1 MCIGLLIVATFIY
14 AKYKPLYKVTLD
26 GKVIGYVESKEK
38 MQEKIEEFANNLE
51 GNVTSIK
58 IEKMPEYKLELVS
71 NVKESET
78 NEEEI
83 LAAVRDN
90 SEIKCRVYAIKLDGN
105 VKASVNSKEEADQ
118 LIETIK
124 AETTEGV
131 ELNLEVEEQEQI
143 KQDADNNVSSIEVA
157 KLTIN
162 QDVEVKVEE
171 YKKEQEA
178 AAELKRKQEAMRASQ
193 ASVSS
198 RAGAPISSASSG
210 RFLRPVVGGTI
221 SSPFGQ
227 RTSGFHKGIDIA
239 VPNGTPIY
247 ASDDG
252 VVKFSG
258 WNGTGFGNL
267 VIIDHGDGYL
277 TYYAHC
283 SSLYVSAGQSVTKGQ
298 NICAVGLTGNTTG
311 YHVHFEV
318 RYNGTSVN
326 PMNFL

>member
-1 MCIGLLIVATFIY
+1 MIALFIY
-14 AKYKPLYKVTLD
+14 VKYKPLYRVTLN
-26 GKVIGYVESKEK
+26 GKVIGYVESKGK
-38 MQEKIEEFANNLE
+38 MQEKIEEFANNLD

-58 IEKMPEYKLELVS
+58 IETMPEYKFELVS

-78 NEEEI
+78 NEAEI
-83 LAAVRDN
+83 LAAVKEN

-124 AETTEGV
+124 SETTEGV
-131 ELNLEVEEQEQI
+131 VLNFEVEEQEQI
-143 KQDADNNVSSIEVA
+143 KQDAEANVSSIEVA
-157 KLTIN
+157 KLSIN

-178 AAELKRKQEAMRASQ
+178 AELRRKQEAARKAQ
-193 ASVSS
+193 QVAVSS
-198 RAGAPISSASSG
+198 RAGAPISSASAG

-227 RTSGFHKGIDIA
+227 RRSGFHKGIDIA

-247 ASDDG
+247 AADNG

-258 WNGTGFGNL
+258 WNSTGFGNL
-267 VIIDHGDGYL
+267 VIIDHGDGFL

-298 NICAVGLTGNTTG
+298 NICAVGLTGNTSG

-326 PMNFL
+326 PMNYM

>member
-1 MCIGLLIVATFIY
+1 MIALFIY
-14 AKYKPLYKVTLD
+14 VKYKPLYRVNLN
-26 GKVIGYVESKEK
+26 GKVIGFVESKGK
-38 MQEKIEEFANNLE
+38 MQEKIEEFANNLD

-58 IEKMPEYKLELVS
+58 IETMPEYKFELVS

-78 NEEEI
+78 NEAEI
-83 LAAVRDN
+83 LAAVKEN

-124 AETTEGV
+124 SETTEGV
-131 ELNLEVEEQEQI
+131 VLNFEVEEQEQI
-143 KQDADNNVSSIEVA
+143 KQDAEANVSSIEVA
-157 KLTIN
+157 KLSIN

-178 AAELKRKQEAMRASQ
+178 AELRRKQEAARKAQ
-193 ASVSS
+193 QVAVSS
-198 RAGAPISSASSG
+198 RAGTPISSASAG

-227 RTSGFHKGIDIA
+227 RRSGFHKGIDIA

-247 ASDDG
+247 AADNG

-258 WNGTGFGNL
+258 WNSTGFGNL
-267 VIIDHGDGYL
+267 VIIDHGDGFL

-298 NICAVGLTGNTTG
+298 NICAVGLTGNTSG

-326 PMNFL
+326 PMNYM

>member
-1 MCIGLLIVATFIY
+1 MVALFIY
-14 AKYKPLYKVTLD
+14 VKYKPLYKVTLN
-26 GKVIGYVESKEK
+26 GKVIGYVESKGK
-38 MQEKIEEFANNLE
+38 MQEKINDFANNLE

-58 IEKMPEYKLELVS
+58 IEAMPEYKLELVS

-78 NEEEI
+78 NEAEI
-83 LAAVRDN
+83 LAAVKEN

-105 VKASVNSKEEADQ
+105 IKASVNSMEEAKG

-124 AETTEGV
+124 SETTEGV
-131 ELNLEVEEQEQI
+131 VLNFDIEEIEQI
-143 KQDADNNVSSIEVA
+143 KEEADANLASIEVA
-157 KLTIN
+157 KLSIN
-162 QDVEVKVEE
+162 QDVQVKVEE

-178 AAELKRKQEAMRASQ
+178 AELKRKQAAARKAQQ
-193 ASVSS
+193 AAVSS

-221 SSPFGQ
+221 SSPFGP
-227 RTSGFHKGIDIA
+227 RSSGFHKGMDIA

-247 ASDDG
+247 AADDG

-258 WNGTGFGNL
+258 WNSTGFGNL
-267 VIIDHGDGYL
+267 VIIDHGDGFL

-283 SSLYVSAGQSVTKGQ
+283 SSLYVSAGQPVTKGQ
-298 NICAVGLTGNTTG
+298 NICAVGLTGNTSG

-326 PMNFL
+326 PMNYL

>member
-1 MCIGLLIVATFIY
+1 VIALFIY
-14 AKYKPLYKVTLD
+14 VKYKPLYRVTLN
-26 GKVIGYVESKEK
+26 GKVIGYVESKGK
-38 MQEKIEEFANNLE
+38 MQEKIEEFANNLD

-58 IEKMPEYKLELVS
+58 IETMPEYKFELVS

-78 NEEEI
+78 NEAEI
-83 LAAVRDN
+83 LAAVKEN

-124 AETTEGV
+124 SETTEGV
-131 ELNLEVEEQEQI
+131 VLNFEVEEQEQI
-143 KQDADNNVSSIEVA
+143 KQDAEANVSSIEVA
-157 KLTIN
+157 KLSIN

-178 AAELKRKQEAMRASQ
+178 AELRRKQEAARKAQ
-193 ASVSS
+193 QVAVSS
-198 RAGAPISSASSG
+198 RAGTPISSASVG

-227 RTSGFHKGIDIA
+227 RRSGFHKGIDIA

-247 ASDDG
+247 AADNG

-258 WNGTGFGNL
+258 WNSTGFGNL
-267 VIIDHGDGYL
+267 VIIDHGDGFL

-298 NICAVGLTGNTTG
+298 NICAVGLTGNTSG

-326 PMNFL
+326 PMNYM

>member
-1 MCIGLLIVATFIY
+1 MVALFIY
-14 AKYKPLYKVTLD
+14 VKYKPLYKVTLN
-26 GKVIGYVESKEK
+26 GEVIGYVESKGK
-38 MQEKIEEFANNLE
+38 MQEKINDFANNLE

-58 IEKMPEYKLELVS
+58 IEAMPEYKLELVS

-78 NEEEI
+78 NEAEI
-83 LAAVRDN
+83 LAAVKEN

-105 VKASVNSKEEADQ
+105 VKASVNSREEANQ

-124 AETTEGV
+124 SETTEGV
-131 ELNLEVEEQEQI
+131 ALNFEVEEVEKI
-143 KQDADNNVSSIEVA
+143 KAEADANVESIEVA
-157 KLTIN
+157 KANIN
-162 QDVEVKVEE
+162 QDVEVKIEE

-178 AAELKRKQEAMRASQ
+178 AELKRKQEAARKAQQ
-193 ASVSS
+193 AAVSS

-227 RTSGFHKGIDIA
+227 RSSGFHKGIDIA

-247 ASDDG
+247 AADDG

-258 WNGTGFGNL
+258 WNSTGFGNL
-267 VIIDHGDGYL
+267 VIIDHGDGFL

-298 NICAVGLTGNTTG
+298 NICAVGLTGNTSG

-326 PMNFL
+326 PMNYL

>member
-1 MCIGLLIVATFIY
+1 MVALFIY
-14 AKYKPLYKVTLD
+14 VKYKPLYKVTLN
-26 GKVIGYVESKEK
+26 GEVIGYVESKGK
-38 MQEKIEEFANNLE
+38 MQEKINDFANNLE

-58 IEKMPEYKLELVS
+58 IEAMPEYKLELVS

-78 NEEEI
+78 NEAEI
-83 LAAVRDN
+83 LAAVKEN

-105 VKASVNSKEEADQ
+105 VKASVNSREEANQ

-124 AETTEGV
+124 SETTEGV
-131 ELNLEVEEQEQI
+131 ALNFEVEEVEKI
-143 KQDADNNVSSIEVA
+143 KAEADANVESIEVA
-157 KLTIN
+157 KANIN
-162 QDVEVKVEE
+162 QDVEVKIEE

-178 AAELKRKQEAMRASQ
+178 AELKRKQEAARKAQQ
-193 ASVSS
+193 AAVSS

-247 ASDDG
+247 AADDG

-258 WNGTGFGNL
+258 WNSTGFGNL
-267 VIIDHGDGYL
+267 VIIDHGDGFL

-298 NICAVGLTGNTTG
+298 NICAVGLTGNTSG

-326 PMNFL
+326 PMNYL

>member
-1 MCIGLLIVATFIY
+1 MVALFIY
-14 AKYKPLYKVTLD
+14 VKYKPLYKVTLN
-26 GKVIGYVESKEK
+26 GKVIGYVESKGK
-38 MQEKIEEFANNLE
+38 MQEKINDFANNLE

-58 IEKMPEYKLELVS
+58 IEAMPEYKLELVS

-78 NEEEI
+78 NEAEI
-83 LAAVRDN
+83 LAAVKEN

-105 VKASVNSKEEADQ
+105 IKASVNSMEEAKG

-124 AETTEGV
+124 SETTEGV
-131 ELNLEVEEQEQI
+131 VLNFDIEEIEQI
-143 KQDADNNVSSIEVA
+143 KEEADANLASIEVA
-157 KLTIN
+157 KLSIN
-162 QDVEVKVEE
+162 QDVQVKVEE

-178 AAELKRKQEAMRASQ
+178 AELKRKQEAARKAQQ
-193 ASVSS
+193 AAVSS

-221 SSPFGQ
+221 SSPFGP
-227 RTSGFHKGIDIA
+227 RSSGFHKGMDIA

-247 ASDDG
+247 AADDG

-258 WNGTGFGNL
+258 WNSTGFGNL
-267 VIIDHGDGYL
+267 VIIDHGDGFL

-283 SSLYVSAGQSVTKGQ
+283 SSLYVSAGQPVTKGQ
-298 NICAVGLTGNTTG
+298 NICAVGLTGNTSG

-326 PMNFL
+326 PMNYL

>member
-1 MCIGLLIVATFIY
+1 MVALFIY
-14 AKYKPLYKVTLD
+14 VKYKPLYKVTLN
-26 GKVIGYVESKEK
+26 GKVIGYVESKGK
-38 MQEKIEEFANNLE
+38 MQEKINDFANNLE

-58 IEKMPEYKLELVS
+58 IESMPEYKLELVS

-78 NEEEI
+78 NEAEI
-83 LAAVRDN
+83 LAAVKEN

-105 VKASVNSKEEADQ
+105 VKASVNSMEEAKG

-124 AETTEGV
+124 SETTEGV
-131 ELNLEVEEQEQI
+131 VLNFDIEEIEQV
-143 KQDADNNVSSIEVA
+143 KEDADANVASIEVA
-157 KLTIN
+157 KLSID
-162 QDVEVKVEE
+162 QDVQVKVEE

-178 AAELKRKQEAMRASQ
+178 AELKRKQEAARKAQQ
-193 ASVSS
+193 AAVSS

-221 SSPFGQ
+221 SSPFGP
-227 RTSGFHKGIDIA
+227 RSSGFHKGMDIA

-247 ASDDG
+247 AADDG

-258 WNGTGFGNL
+258 WNSTGFGNL
-267 VIIDHGDGYL
+267 VIIDHGDGFL

-298 NICAVGLTGNTTG
+298 NICAVGLTGNTSG

-326 PMNFL
+326 PMNYL

>member
-1 MCIGLLIVATFIY
+1 MVALFIY
-14 AKYKPLYKVTLD
+14 VKYKPLYKVTLN
-26 GKVIGYVESKEK
+26 GKVIGYVESKGK
-38 MQEKIEEFANNLE
+38 MQEKINDFANNLE

-58 IEKMPEYKLELVS
+58 IEAMPEYKLELVS

-78 NEEEI
+78 NETEI
-83 LAAVRDN
+83 LAAVKEN

-105 VKASVNSKEEADQ
+105 IKASVNSMEEAKG

-124 AETTEGV
+124 SETTEGV
-131 ELNLEVEEQEQI
+131 VLNFDIEEIEQI
-143 KQDADNNVSSIEVA
+143 KEEADANLASIEVA
-157 KLTIN
+157 KLSIN
-162 QDVEVKVEE
+162 QDVQVKVEE

-178 AAELKRKQEAMRASQ
+178 AELKRKQAAARKAQQ
-193 ASVSS
+193 AAVSS

-221 SSPFGQ
+221 SSPFGP
-227 RTSGFHKGIDIA
+227 RSSGFHKGMDIA

-247 ASDDG
+247 AADDG

-258 WNGTGFGNL
+258 WNSTGFGNL
-267 VIIDHGDGYL
+267 VIIDHGDGFL

-283 SSLYVSAGQSVTKGQ
+283 SSLYVSAGQPVTKGQ
-298 NICAVGLTGNTTG
+298 NICAVGLTGNTSG

-326 PMNFL
+326 PMNYL

>member
-1 MCIGLLIVATFIY
+1 MALFIY
-14 AKYKPLYKVTLD
+14 VKYKPLYKVTLN
-26 GKVIGYVESKEK
+26 GKVIGYVESKGK
-38 MQEKIEEFANNLE
+38 MQEKINDFANNLE

-58 IEKMPEYKLELVS
+58 IEAMPEYKLELVS

-78 NEEEI
+78 NEAEI
-83 LAAVRDN
+83 LAAVKEN

-105 VKASVNSKEEADQ
+105 IKASVNSMEEAKG

-124 AETTEGV
+124 SETTEGV
-131 ELNLEVEEQEQI
+131 VLNFDIEEIEQI
-143 KQDADNNVSSIEVA
+143 KEEADANVASIEVA
-157 KLTIN
+157 KLSID
-162 QDVEVKVEE
+162 QDVQVKVEE

-178 AAELKRKQEAMRASQ
+178 AELKRKQEAARKAQQ
-193 ASVSS
+193 AAVSS

-221 SSPFGQ
+221 SSPFGP
-227 RTSGFHKGIDIA
+227 RSSGFHKGMDIA

-247 ASDDG
+247 AADDG

-258 WNGTGFGNL
+258 WNSTGFGNL
-267 VIIDHGDGYL
+267 VIIDHGDGFL

-298 NICAVGLTGNTTG
+298 NICAVGLTGNTSG

-326 PMNFL
+326 PMNYL

>member
-1 MCIGLLIVATFIY
+1 MIALFIY
-14 AKYKPLYKVTLD
+14 VKYKPLYRVTLN
-26 GKVIGYVESKEK
+26 GKVIGYVESKGK
-38 MQEKIEEFANNLE
+38 MQEKIEEFANNLD

-58 IEKMPEYKLELVS
+58 IEAMPEYKFELVS

-78 NEEEI
+78 NEAEI
-83 LAAVRDN
+83 LAAVKEN

-124 AETTEGV
+124 SETTEGV
-131 ELNLEVEEQEQI
+131 VLNFEVEEQEQI
-143 KQDADNNVSSIEVA
+143 KQDAEANVSSIEVA
-157 KLTIN
+157 KLSIN

-178 AAELKRKQEAMRASQ
+178 AELRRKQEAARKAQ
-193 ASVSS
+193 QVAVSS
-198 RAGAPISSASSG
+198 RAGTPISSASVG

-227 RTSGFHKGIDIA
+227 RRSGFHKGIDIA

-247 ASDDG
+247 AADNG

-258 WNGTGFGNL
+258 WNSTGFGNL
-267 VIIDHGDGYL
+267 VIIDHGDGFL

-298 NICAVGLTGNTTG
+298 NICAVGLTGNTSG

-326 PMNFL
+326 PMNYM

>member
-1 MCIGLLIVATFIY
+1 MIALFIY
-14 AKYKPLYKVTLD
+14 VKYKPLYRVTLN
-26 GKVIGYVESKEK
+26 GKVIGYVESKGK
-38 MQEKIEEFANNLE
+38 MQEKIEEFANNLD

-58 IEKMPEYKLELVS
+58 IETMPEYKFELVS

-78 NEEEI
+78 NEAEI
-83 LAAVRDN
+83 LAAVKEN

-124 AETTEGV
+124 SETTEGV
-131 ELNLEVEEQEQI
+131 VLNFEVEEQEQI
-143 KQDADNNVSSIEVA
+143 KQDAEANVSSIEVA
-157 KLTIN
+157 KLSIN

-178 AAELKRKQEAMRASQ
+178 AELRRRQEAARKAQ
-193 ASVSS
+193 QVAVSS
-198 RAGAPISSASSG
+198 RAGTPISSASAG

-227 RTSGFHKGIDIA
+227 RRSGFHKGIDIA

-247 ASDDG
+247 AADNG

-258 WNGTGFGNL
+258 WNSTGFGNL
-267 VIIDHGDGYL
+267 VIIDHGDGFL

-298 NICAVGLTGNTTG
+298 NICAVGLTGNTSG

-326 PMNFL
+326 PMNYM

>member
-1 MCIGLLIVATFIY
+1 MVALFIY
-14 AKYKPLYKVTLD
+14 VKYKPLYKVTLN
-26 GKVIGYVESKEK
+26 GKVIGYIESKGK
-38 MQEKIEEFANNLE
+38 MQEKINDFANNLE

-58 IEKMPEYKLELVS
+58 IEAMPEYKLELVS

-78 NEEEI
+78 NEAEI
-83 LAAVRDN
+83 LAAVKEN

-105 VKASVNSKEEADQ
+105 IKASVNSMEEAKG

-124 AETTEGV
+124 SETTEGV
-131 ELNLEVEEQEQI
+131 VLNFDIEEIEQI
-143 KQDADNNVSSIEVA
+143 KEEADANLASIEVA
-157 KLTIN
+157 KLSIN
-162 QDVEVKVEE
+162 QDVQVKVEE

-178 AAELKRKQEAMRASQ
+178 AELKRKQEAARKAQQ
-193 ASVSS
+193 AAVSS

-221 SSPFGQ
+221 SSPFGP
-227 RTSGFHKGIDIA
+227 RSSGFHKGMDIA

-247 ASDDG
+247 AADDG

-258 WNGTGFGNL
+258 WNSTGFGNL
-267 VIIDHGDGYL
+267 VIIDHGDGFL

-283 SSLYVSAGQSVTKGQ
+283 SSLYVSAGQPVTKGQ
-298 NICAVGLTGNTTG
+298 NICAVGLTGNTSG

-326 PMNFL
+326 PMNYL

>member
-1 MCIGLLIVATFIY
+1 MVALFIY
-14 AKYKPLYKVTLD
+14 VKYKPLYKVTLN
-26 GKVIGYVESKEK
+26 GKVIGYVESKGK
-38 MQEKIEEFANNLE
+38 MQEKINDFANNLE

-58 IEKMPEYKLELVS
+58 IEAMPEYKLELVS

-78 NEEEI
+78 NEAEI
-83 LAAVRDN
+83 LAAVKEN

-105 VKASVNSKEEADQ
+105 VKASVNSMEEAKG

-124 AETTEGV
+124 SETTEGV
-131 ELNLEVEEQEQI
+131 VLNFDIEEIEQV
-143 KQDADNNVSSIEVA
+143 KEDADANVASIEVA
-157 KLTIN
+157 KLSID
-162 QDVEVKVEE
+162 QDVQVKVEE

-178 AAELKRKQEAMRASQ
+178 AELKRKQEAARKAQQ
-193 ASVSS
+193 AAVSS

-221 SSPFGQ
+221 SSPFGP
-227 RTSGFHKGIDIA
+227 RSSGFHKGMDIA

-247 ASDDG
+247 AADDG

-258 WNGTGFGNL
+258 WNSTGFGNL
-267 VIIDHGDGYL
+267 VIIDHGDGFL

-298 NICAVGLTGNTTG
+298 NICAVGLTGNTSG

-326 PMNFL
+326 PMNYL

>member
-1 MCIGLLIVATFIY
+1 MVALFIY
-14 AKYKPLYKVTLD
+14 VKYKPLYKVTLN
-26 GKVIGYVESKEK
+26 GEVIGYVESKGK
-38 MQEKIEEFANNLE
+38 MQEKINDFANNLE

-58 IEKMPEYKLELVS
+58 IEAMPEYKLELVS

-78 NEEEI
+78 NEAEI
-83 LAAVRDN
+83 LATVKEN

-105 VKASVNSKEEADQ
+105 VKASVNSREEANQ

-124 AETTEGV
+124 SETTEGV
-131 ELNLEVEEQEQI
+131 ALNFEVEEVEKI
-143 KQDADNNVSSIEVA
+143 KAEADANVESIEVA
-157 KLTIN
+157 KANIN
-162 QDVEVKVEE
+162 QDVEVKIEE

-178 AAELKRKQEAMRASQ
+178 AELKRKQEAARKAQQ
-193 ASVSS
+193 AAVSS

-227 RTSGFHKGIDIA
+227 RSSGFHKGIDIA

-247 ASDDG
+247 AADDG

-258 WNGTGFGNL
+258 WNSTGFGNL
-267 VIIDHGDGYL
+267 VIIDHGDGFL

-298 NICAVGLTGNTTG
+298 NICAVGLTGNTSG

-326 PMNFL
+326 PMNYL

>member
-1 MCIGLLIVATFIY
+1 MVALFIY
-14 AKYKPLYKVTLD
+14 VKYKPLYKVTLN
-26 GKVIGYVESKEK
+26 GKVIGYVESKGK
-38 MQEKIEEFANNLE
+38 MQEKINDFANNLE

-58 IEKMPEYKLELVS
+58 IEAMPEYKLELVS

-78 NEEEI
+78 NEAEI
-83 LAAVRDN
+83 LAAVKEN

-105 VKASVNSKEEADQ
+105 VKASLNSKEEATQ

-124 AETTEGV
+124 NETTEGV
-131 ELNLEVEEQEQI
+131 VLNFDIEELEQVKEQA
-143 KQDADNNVSSIEVA
+143 DANVASIEVA
-157 KLTIN
+157 KLNIN

-178 AAELKRKQEAMRASQ
+178 AELKRKQEATRRAQ
-193 ASVSS
+193 QTAVSS

-227 RTSGFHKGIDIA
+227 RSSGFHKGMDIA

-247 ASDDG
+247 AADDG

-258 WNGTGFGNL
+258 WNSTGFGNL
-267 VIIDHGDGYL
+267 VIIDHGDGFL

-298 NICAVGLTGNTTG
+298 NICAVGLTGNTNG

-326 PMNFL
+326 PMNYL

>member
-1 MCIGLLIVATFIY
+1 MVALFIY
-14 AKYKPLYKVTLD
+14 VKYKPLYKVTLN
-26 GKVIGYVESKEK
+26 GKVIGYVESKGK
-38 MQEKIEEFANNLE
+38 MQEKINDFANNLE

-58 IEKMPEYKLELVS
+58 IEAMPEYKLELVS

-78 NEEEI
+78 NEAEI
-83 LAAVRDN
+83 LAAVKEN

-105 VKASVNSKEEADQ
+105 VKASVNSMEEAKG

-124 AETTEGV
+124 SETTEGV
-131 ELNLEVEEQEQI
+131 VLNFDIEEIEQI
-143 KQDADNNVSSIEVA
+143 KEEADTNVASIEVA
-157 KLTIN
+157 KLSID
-162 QDVEVKVEE
+162 QDVQVKVEE

-178 AAELKRKQEAMRASQ
+178 AELKRKQEAARKAQQ
-193 ASVSS
+193 AAVSS

-221 SSPFGQ
+221 SSPFGP
-227 RTSGFHKGIDIA
+227 RSSGFHKGMDIA

-247 ASDDG
+247 AADDG

-258 WNGTGFGNL
+258 WNSTGFGNL
-267 VIIDHGDGYL
+267 VIIDHGDGFL

-298 NICAVGLTGNTTG
+298 NICAVGLTGNTSG

-326 PMNFL
+326 PMNYL

>member
-1 MCIGLLIVATFIY
+1 MIATFIY
-14 AKYKPLYKVTLD
+14 VKYKPLYKVTLD
-26 GKVIGYVESKEK
+26 GKVIGYVENKEK

-58 IEKMPEYKLELVS
+58 IASMPEYKLELVS
-71 NVKESET
+71 NVKESDT
-78 NEEEI
+78 KEEEI

-118 LIETIK
+118 LVETIK
-124 AETTEGV
+124 SETTEGV
-131 ELNLEVEEQEQI
+131 TLNLEVEEQEQI
-143 KQDADNNVSSIEVA
+143 KQEADANVSSVEVA
-157 KLTIN
+157 KLVIN

-178 AAELKRKQEAMRASQ
+178 AELKKKQEAMRRNQTVA
-193 ASVSS
+193 VSS
-198 RAGAPISSASSG
+198 RAGAPISSASAG

-227 RTSGFHKGIDIA
+227 RRSGFHKGMDIA

-247 ASDDG
+247 AADDG
-252 VVKFSG
+252 VVSFSG

-267 VIIDHGDGYL
+267 VIIDHGDGFM

-283 SSLYVSAGQSVTKGQ
+283 SSLYVTAGQTVTKGQ
-298 NICAVGLTGNTTG
+298 NICAVGLTGNTSG

-326 PMNFL
+326 PVNYM